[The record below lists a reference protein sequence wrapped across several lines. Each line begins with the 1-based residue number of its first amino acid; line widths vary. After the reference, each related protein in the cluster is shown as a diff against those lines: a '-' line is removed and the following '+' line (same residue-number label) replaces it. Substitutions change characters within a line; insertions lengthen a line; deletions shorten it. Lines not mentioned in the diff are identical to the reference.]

1 MKIKCVSPTRPLH
14 PSCVTECTVCHCVW
28 RDRFFHPINLSI
40 VKQVKGFSNNTV
52 MFWRELMS
60 NWIPALE
67 DLVLWISPTFQF
79 YFSWKFRY
87 FFFSLRFS
95 FFQVLKEFCKGNSS
109 GALHLFLK
117 AFVLFWLLFWRDG
130 GQLHLVVHCNWIYWQ
145 RCRGSAQALKRG
157 R

>member
-1 MKIKCVSPTRPLH
+1 MKIKCASPTRLLH
-14 PSCVTECTVCHCVW
+14 PSCVPECIVCHCVW
-28 RDRFFHPINLSI
+28 HCHFFHPINLSI
-40 VKQVKGFSNNTV
+40 VRQVKGFSNNT
-52 MFWRELMS
+52 FIFGRELMS

-79 YFSWKFRY
+79 YFSWKFRFL
-87 FFFSLRFS
+87 FFFSPRFP
-95 FFQVLKEFCKGNSS
+95 FFFLGNSS

-145 RCRGSAQALKRG
+145 RCWGSAQALKRG